1 MTTTPDLGPRLRLR
15 LGPDATEDLSDAFE
29 EVQNDMLRITT
40 ERFEG
45 RLVAVSAELQ
55 AELFRTQC
63 QLRQEMAVGDAAL
76 RVTLLDGLAN
86 IRTEMAGLRADVLR
100 WSFLFWVGQ
109 VGAIAAMLAW
119 LVRAR

>member
-1 MTTTPDLGPRLRLR
+1 MTTPDLGPRLRLR

-29 EVQNDMLRITT
+29 EVQNDMLTITT

-76 RVTLLDGLAN
+76 RITLLDGLAN

-109 VGAIAAMLAW
+109 LGAIAAMLAY
-119 LVRAR
+119 LVRSR

>member
-1 MTTTPDLGPRLRLR
+1 MTTPDLGPRLRLR

-29 EVQNDMLRITT
+29 EVQNDMLTITT

-76 RVTLLDGLAN
+76 RITLLEGLAN

-100 WSFLFWVGQ
+100 WPFLFWVGQ
-109 VGAIAAMLAW
+109 LGAIAAMLAY
-119 LVRAR
+119 LVRSA

>member
-1 MTTTPDLGPRLRLR
+1 MMPPDLGPRLRLR
-15 LGPDATEDLSDAFE
+15 LGPDATEDVSDACE
-29 EVQNDMLRITT
+29 EVQNDMLTITT

-76 RVTLLDGLAN
+76 RITLLDGLAN
-86 IRTEMAGLRADVLR
+86 IRTELAGLRADVLR

-109 VGAIAAMLAW
+109 LGAIAAMLAW
-119 LVRAR
+119 LVRSR